1 MARGFANVIDYARDE
16 LETFDERDVCCV
28 DSLVFSCLSYLRL
41 PQEAQTASDGDECL
55 PIKDLYRSDWFEEL
69 CDRTY
74 DPQSSRELLNAVAAN
89 PRFREAR
96 IMDYVSRTN
105 EVAEQQFS
113 ALTFRL
119 SPNSTFVAF
128 RGTDN
133 TLVGWK
139 EDFNMSFKTAI
150 PSQVAAARYLEHVAT
165 KTKGRIWCGGH
176 SKGGN
181 LAVYAGMMCDP
192 STRARIVRCFSHDGP
207 GFSQKTMTDPRW
219 AGADTLVDKT
229 IPQSSV
235 VGMVFERQEQDFTVV
250 HSRGTGLSQH
260 DPYRWEIEGTHFVK
274 DNRLGAGANLFDSS
288 INAWLSNATDEER
301 ERFVDA
307 VFSVIEASG
316 EPTFGN
322 IKANWRTAVP
332 LMTVAASRLDAGDRD
347 LVLQA
352 MGDVARAMLP
362 SLPQKG

>member
-1 MARGFANVIDYARDE
+1 MAYGFANVIDYARNE
-16 LETFDERDVCCV
+16 LDSFDEREVCRV

-41 PQEAQTASDGDECL
+41 PQAAQAASDGEEGL
-55 PIKDLYRSDWFEEL
+55 PIKDLYRADWFEEL
-69 CDRTY
+69 CDRTF
-74 DPQSSRELLNAVAAN
+74 DPQSSRELLSVVAAN
-89 PRFREAR
+89 PRFRDVR
-96 IMDYVSRTN
+96 VMDYVSRIN
-105 EVAEQQFS
+105 EVAEEQFS
-113 ALTFRL
+113 ALAFRL
-119 SPNSTFVAF
+119 SPTSTFVAF

-150 PSQVAAARYLEHVAT
+150 PSQVAAARYLEHVAN
-165 KTKGRIWCGGH
+165 KTEGSIWCGGH

-192 STRARIVRCFSHDGP
+192 SMRARIVRCFSHDGP
-207 GFSQKTMTDPRW
+207 GFSEKTMTDPLW
-219 AGADTLVDKT
+219 AGTDTLVDKT

-250 HSRGTGLSQH
+250 HSRGTGLGQH
-260 DPYRWEIEGTHFVK
+260 DPYKWEVEGLDFAM
-274 DNRLGAGANLFDSS
+274 DDRLDKGANLFDSS
-288 INAWLSNATDEER
+288 INAWLTNATDEER

-316 EPTFGN
+316 EPTFGS

-332 LMTVAASRLDAGDRD
+332 RMTTAASKLDARDRE
-347 LVLQA
+347 LVFQA
-352 MGDVARAMLP
+352 MGDVTRAMLP
-362 SLPQKG
+362 SRPQKG